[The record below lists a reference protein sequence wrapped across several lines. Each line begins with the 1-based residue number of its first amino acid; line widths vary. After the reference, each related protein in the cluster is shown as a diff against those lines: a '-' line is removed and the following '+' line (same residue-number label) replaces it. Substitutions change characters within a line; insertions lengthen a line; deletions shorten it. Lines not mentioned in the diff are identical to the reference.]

1 MMTICSLD
9 DLIALVHC
17 AGSFCQVGT
26 ALIAATIGAV
36 TYRYTRRQSALAL
49 IGQNNALANL
59 VNTTMINSHEAR
71 DVFGKLQDAIVG
83 CPDDAVLLMYLNYV
97 HNTYRMHQIGAVSA
111 QVWRDT
117 LNSCNAIVVR
127 LRREQVQALLSRG
140 YEAGFQHAVLTGYDR
155 QALQATTDTAVL
167 TRLPRRPVLAR
178 AG

>member
-9 DLIALVHC
+9 DLIALIHC

-49 IGQNNALANL
+49 ISQNNALANL
-59 VNTTMINSHEAR
+59 VNTTIINSREAR
-71 DVFGKLQDAIVG
+71 DVFGKLQDVIVG

-97 HNTYRMHQIGAVSA
+97 HNTYRMHRIGAVSA

-117 LNSCNAIVVR
+117 LNSCTAMVGR

-140 YEAGFQHAVLTGYDR
+140 YEAGFQAAVLTGYDR
-155 QALQATTDTAVL
+155 LAPRPATEAAVL
-167 TRLPRRPVLAR
+167 TKLPRRATLAW
-178 AG
+178 AS